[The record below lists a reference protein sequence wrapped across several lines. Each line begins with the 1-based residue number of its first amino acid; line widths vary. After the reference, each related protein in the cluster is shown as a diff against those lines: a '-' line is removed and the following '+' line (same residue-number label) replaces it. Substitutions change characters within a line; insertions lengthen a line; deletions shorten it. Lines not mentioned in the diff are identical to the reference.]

1 MDFGI
6 RRADEEDLGAVVET
20 ISLAFLSDPVWAWA
34 FPDPDARLSQYR
46 RWWHPFVHSAIAQG
60 RVSTTDH
67 VEAVAI
73 WVPPGGTELLAEDA
87 ASLPGLIDEVAGSDA
102 RRVAAT
108 LELIEQNQPADV
120 PEHFYLTLL
129 GTHPDH
135 RGHGIGMQLLAHDL
149 ARIDEQHTPA
159 YLESSNPA
167 NDNRYAAVGFTRYGQ
182 FQLPDDGP
190 IVTTMWRDP
199 ARSSRG

>member
-1 MDFGI
+1 VDFGI
-6 RRADEEDLGAVVET
+6 RQADEDDLEAVVET

-46 RWWHPFVHSAIAQG
+46 RWWRPFVRSAIAHG

-73 WVPPGGTELLAEDA
+73 WVVPGGTELLAEDA
-87 ASLPGLIDEVAGSDA
+87 AALPALIDEVAGTDA
-102 RRVAAT
+102 GRVLAT
-108 LELIEQNQPADV
+108 MELIERNHPVDV

-135 RGHGIGMQLLAHDL
+135 RGHGIGLQVLAHDL
-149 ARIDEQHTPA
+149 AQIDEQQAAA

-167 NDNRYAAVGFTRYGQ
+167 NDNRYASVGFARYGQ

-190 IVTTMWRDP
+190 VVTTMWRDP
-199 ARSSRG
+199 TRTSGG